1 MNVIIPD
8 AKSNPNLV
16 VNKPLRLLMSFRINY
31 IHPFCEK
38 KCLIHALFCCIVY
51 SFARPLR
58 AWSYPLRARRH
69 LFSFFGLSWGVL
81 IKYRFS
87 FERERRQ
94 REEKKNL
101 DSRKKKT
108 REIR

>member
-1 MNVIIPD
+1 MLKREKSLGTKEHEYVPRNVIIPD

-38 KCLIHALFCCIVY
+38 KCLIHALFCGIVY
-51 SFARPLR
+51 SPLHVRFAPDPTHYVLVGICSLFWFELR
-58 AWSYPLRARRH
+58 
-69 LFSFFGLSWGVL
+69 VL

-87 FERERRQ
+87 FRARAEAA
-94 REEKKNL
+94 
-101 DSRKKKT
+101 
-108 REIR
+108 